1 MEGEPGQGSVQNP
14 QHPIGKSGNDLV
26 QELIPWWGKLI
37 HRKVT
42 AEMQRKIED
51 EKGGNN
57 DIKDN
62 VITSTTA
69 GLHIHQTVN
78 TNAGV

>member
-14 QHPIGKSGNDLV
+14 HHLMGIRGNDLV
-26 QELIPWWGKLI
+26 QELLPWWGKLI
-37 HRKVT
+37 HRKVM
-42 AEMQRKIED
+42 AEMQSKTED

-62 VITSTTA
+62 VVTSTTTSM
-69 GLHIHQTVN
+69 HIHKTVN
-78 TNAGV
+78 INAGV